1 MKLKWLSDMGNRLM
15 IREKGRGKLSN
26 GRTRSRPKSFK
37 TKESA
42 EDYAKSK
49 GITVEKEFVYSE
61 TADRKIRKK
70 FDEMIE
76 YVKQNLSR
84 KEGAGFPPPPE
95 GGGLHARIFYD

>member
-1 MKLKWLSDMGNRLM
+1 M

-49 GITVEKEFVYSE
+49 GIKSYLLKNLRLDPKAAPKYVIVSE
-61 TADRKIRKK
+61 ED
-70 FDEMIE
+70 
-76 YVKQNLSR
+76 
-84 KEGAGFPPPPE
+84 
-95 GGGLHARIFYD
+95 